1 MRAVLLADAEEIGL
15 MRTLLGRF
23 ATEIKLDLYSDEPP
37 ISADGR
43 KMKNLYHRLLG
54 AEERLNDN
62 YPATTTTRSTP

>member
-37 ISADGR
+37 I
-43 KMKNLYHRLLG
+43 
-54 AEERLNDN
+54 
-62 YPATTTTRSTP
+62 